1 MDGAALP
8 AAPHSVC
15 TRPLHSCTAQPRQLA
30 VPAQIPDPACQTPAH
45 AGSLTGGWA
54 AQGMDRGRR
63 GMRRG
68 WNGPDD
74 RLGSDEAL
82 SVEELVQLIQ
92 VRPWGSVCSAGKA
105 RWCCVLCRSVIR
117 HRTMRCMRSEE
128 SRAVHGMPGSKH
140 PPGGTAC
147 ISGWHACWAH
157 GCVMASTAQ
166 SYLTTCLRSP
176 TPFTDKSPAN

>member
-1 MDGAALP
+1 MMGRGRGRGRQVCLLPSRNIHCRAGTDTPCQWLVGAQQAGGSSWSACSLQMDGAATP
-8 AAPHSVC
+8 AASHSGC

-30 VPAQIPDPACQTPAH
+30 VPPQILDPACQNA
-45 AGSLTGGWA
+45 ARAVSLISGWA

-92 VRPWGSVCSAGKA
+92 VRPWGSTCSAGGA
-105 RWCCVLCRSVIR
+105 R
-117 HRTMRCMRSEE
+117 
-128 SRAVHGMPGSKH
+128 
-140 PPGGTAC
+140 
-147 ISGWHACWAH
+147 
-157 GCVMASTAQ
+157 
-166 SYLTTCLRSP
+166 
-176 TPFTDKSPAN
+176 